1 MSIKSQR
8 VLQVVILICIYLAA
22 SAMRIGVCRHF
33 AAKHSPFMPFTGES
47 ALLYRYAEMA
57 AADKDIPELDCRA
70 QYPEGLLVKHQLSL
84 GWEFIAG
91 FIYRLF
97 PRGKITFHSFVRY
110 FTPLFFSIGIIPL
123 FLIINTVSRE
133 ESKIR
138 TTRYEIRDMNIGAI
152 VGTLF
157 YAVSLPAIIR
167 ATGQEISRENYCLPL
182 LFFHIYFLTKYMK
195 GKRGSSLLPAGLF
208 LYLALAFWEG
218 VQVYFYVLVL
228 FMVLNFI
235 LKRDAIFQK
244 GFAVLTAFAFFAGI
258 SIPYLRTHFFITSYP
273 MLISYAL
280 IAAEFLT
287 TRKRGQ
293 AAFSLDTNNEIRD
306 TNELRIT
313 NYELRD
319 TREGVVSHRYKF
331 SQPRVI
337 LNGVKN
343 LRRFFV
349 ANAPQNDRQWCGS
362 VNFLSRRTRNIVL
375 ITLIAALIL
384 IAHPV
389 SGYGRTYSHMR
400 SLLWYK
406 IRFLNQKPSDPNL
419 LPYDVRILWTPALTS
434 PSGRTILFHFSTLL
448 LLGTLSVIPTVGRM
462 FKRRI
467 GPVEEF
473 LFVNLLM
480 FFLLYLMFSRM
491 EVFLIFF
498 ICIFIGKWVVTV
510 MKYPV
515 RKAALISSVVFLC
528 IFFEGS
534 KVVAHIDDIGR
545 PVDYDAVKDIISWIR
560 RETPEKSVILSHFNL
575 SPVILTYT
583 NRKIV
588 LHPKFESADMREK
601 VRKYL
606 FALFDHSE
614 EEFYSFCQKVGA
626 DFFIYPKGT
635 FSTSSLYSW
644 RYMTATPRTDR
655 NANAYAFE
663 RCPRKLKNFE
673 LKYNNG
679 RYVVYKIY
687 QRDELQ
693 TAMRHLG
700 NGDEYMKRCRYM
712 DAINEYSECIRIYP
726 GCQDGYARL
735 GTAYYLN
742 GEKKKARECWQ
753 IAYQMRLRRSRRR

>member
-8 VLQVVILICIYLAA
+8 VLQIIILICIYLAA

-33 AAKHSPFMPFTGES
+33 AAKHSPFLPFTGES
-47 ALLYRYAEMA
+47 ALLYRYAEVIA
-57 AADKDIPELDCRA
+57 EDKGIPELDCSA

-123 FLIINTVSRE
+123 FLIIMQGGFRE
-133 ESKIR
+133 KADCEIR
-138 TTRYEIRDMNIGAI
+138 DTRYEIRNMSIGAI
-152 VGTLF
+152 AGTLF
-157 YAVSLPAIIR
+157 YAVSLPAVIR

-195 GKRGSSLLPAGLF
+195 EKRVSSLLPAGLF

-218 VQVYFYVLVL
+218 AQVYFYVLVL

-235 LKRDAIFQK
+235 LKRDIIFRK
-244 GFAVLTAFAFFAGI
+244 GFAVITAFAFFAGI

-273 MLISYAL
+273 MLISYAI
-280 IAAEFLT
+280 IAAGFLA
-287 TRKRGQ
+287 KRGQ
-293 AAFSLDTNNEIRD
+293 IPLPPLLKGDKGGFKGGRWIEI
-306 TNELRIT
+306 
-313 NYELRD
+313 
-319 TREGVVSHRYKF
+319 
-331 SQPRVI
+331 PM
-337 LNGVKN
+337 
-343 LRRFFV
+343 
-349 ANAPQNDRQWCGS
+349 
-362 VNFLSRRTRNIVL
+362 RRTIVL
-375 ITLIAALIL
+375 IALIIVL
-384 IAHPV
+384 VLAAYPV
-389 SGYGRTYSHMR
+389 SEYNKTYSHIR

-434 PSGRTILFHFSTLL
+434 PSWRTILFHFSTLL
-448 LLGTLSVIPTVGRM
+448 LLGTLSVIPTVIRI

-467 GPVEEF
+467 GYVEKF
-473 LFVNLLM
+473 LFVNLVM

-498 ICIFIGKWVVTV
+498 ICIFIGKGVVAV

-515 RKAALISSVVFLC
+515 RKAVLISSVIFLC

-545 PVDYDAVKDIISWIR
+545 PVDYNAVKDIISWIR
-560 RETPEKSVILSHFNL
+560 RETPEESVILSHFNL

-588 LHPKFESADMREK
+588 LHPKFESVFMREK
-601 VRKYL
+601 VREYL
-606 FALFDHSE
+606 FALFNHSE
-614 EEFYSFCQKVGA
+614 EEFYSFCRKVGA

-635 FSTSSLYSW
+635 FSTNSLYSW

-663 RCPRKLKNFE
+663 RCPGKLKNFE
-673 LKYNNG
+673 LTYDNG
-679 RYVVYKIY
+679 RYMVYRIY
-687 QRDELQ
+687 HQDEME
-693 TAMRHLG
+693 TAMRYLDK
-700 NGDEYMKRCRYM
+700 GDEYMKRCRYI
-712 DAINEYSECIRIYP
+712 DAIDEYSECIRIYP

-742 GEKKKARECWQ
+742 GEKEKARECWQ
-753 IAYQMRLRRSRRR
+753 IAYQMRLRRSKRK